1 MFHFFC
7 LTLVSIKKFLCF
19 RGTFAAFF
27 IKQLAF
33 TIKSSAKISPLGSRL
48 SRGKT
53 SLISS
58 LVAIS
63 DFMQFEIEP
72 EIHLY
77 YIPYGVMEKYFYQIL
92 QELLIET
99 LLFHPSDPAVHRK
112 IKYEILKKFCN
123 KLKPF
128 YPELPCAI

>member
-7 LTLVSIKKFLCF
+7 LTLVPIKKFLCF

-33 TIKSSAKISPLGSRL
+33 TIKSSVQISPLASML
-48 SRGKT
+48 SCGET
-53 SLISS
+53 YLISS

-63 DFMQFEIEP
+63 DFMQFEIGP

-77 YIPYGVMEKYFYQIL
+77 YMPYMEKYFYQIL

-99 LLFHPSDPAVHRK
+99 LLFHPSDLAIHRE
-112 IKYEILKKFCN
+112 IKYEILKKF
-123 KLKPF
+123 
-128 YPELPCAI
+128 